1 MWGDGKPPNILVFD
15 APGDIFG
22 YTLKLTDF
30 GSTTS
35 PEVFWDERSFP
46 VGSPM
51 WTSAYSIYW
60 SYHCSVMD
68 DDPSDL
74 EAQAEHFKQC
84 FHFDTFVAGLLVL
97 FLLIGED
104 EYQNSEVSQSLKSK
118 SPEHFSSMENFKSL
132 DLPKRAKSTLDTHF
146 TNLSMKN

>member
-1 MWGDGKPPNILVFD
+1 
-15 APGDIFG
+15 
-22 YTLKLTDF
+22 
-30 GSTTS
+30 
-35 PEVFWDERSFP
+35 
-46 VGSPM
+46 
-51 WTSAYSIYW
+51 
-60 SYHCSVMD
+60 MD